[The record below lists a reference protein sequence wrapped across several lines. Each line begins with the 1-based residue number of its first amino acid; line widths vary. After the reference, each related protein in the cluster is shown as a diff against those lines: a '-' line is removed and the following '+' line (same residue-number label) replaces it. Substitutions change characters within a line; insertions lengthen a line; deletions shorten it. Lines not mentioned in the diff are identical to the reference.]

1 MTLIWEVRTCRE
13 DTHIHLDPNNSTV
26 QLRRQAWTKTWE
38 HDWMWRE
45 WGMASACRPSYIRLV
60 FVWLWL
66 PHGYQER
73 HEAPCSL
80 RWLKWLAWPRL
91 SHAGRGGLSQFNLIM
106 ETLHGVT
113 LVMMLKPVFKTP
125 QCLGTYN
132 QPSSLISPLPVFLPL
147 QNNTAPLPH
156 TLWCQVFPI

>member
-1 MTLIWEVRTCRE
+1 MIPLCSWGGK
-13 DTHIHLDPNNSTV
+13 HGQKP
-26 QLRRQAWTKTWE
+26 E
-38 HDWMWRE
+38 HDWMRRE
-45 WGMASACRPSYIRLV
+45 WGMASACRPSYIWLV
-60 FVWLWL
+60 FAWLWL
-66 PHGYQER
+66 PHGYQEC
-73 HEAPCSL
+73 HEASCSL

-113 LVMMLKPVFKTP
+113 LAIILKPVFKILP
-125 QCLGTYN
+125 HLGMYT

-156 TLWCQVFPI
+156 TTANYEVTFSPFRETSGDSA